1 MKMKMEQTCGRN
13 NQRMKMR
20 VEEIR
25 KKTRKRDGKIVKER
39 KEATGKR
46 KNNQNCWCITE
57 KGLEGVLSYSSIPLF
72 LGPPALLWPSTWNH
86 LKPPAWL
93 LASGLCCLHTFPAVC
108 TWWVQSV
115 QSSYKSTTP
124 LLSPLRHRQELAG
137 LIWEE
142 EEEEAS
148 LVLFISFAFF
158 PFSSSVL
165 RSPFLSHLACWL
177 VCGSIFRPSPG
188 RDVHFSPLSFKPLT
202 NHWLPASPPLLC
214 I

>member
-1 MKMKMEQTCGRN
+1 MYHWKGTRGRF
-13 NQRMKMR
+13 
-20 VEEIR
+20 
-25 KKTRKRDGKIVKER
+25 G
-39 KEATGKR
+39 
-46 KNNQNCWCITE
+46 
-57 KGLEGVLSYSSIPLF
+57 GVLSYSSIPLF

-202 NHWLPASPPLLC
+202 NHWPCIPPTPLHLRNVLFTSSLRLSSL
-214 I
+214 ILTS

>member
-1 MKMKMEQTCGRN
+1 MYHWKGTRGRF
-13 NQRMKMR
+13 
-20 VEEIR
+20 
-25 KKTRKRDGKIVKER
+25 G
-39 KEATGKR
+39 
-46 KNNQNCWCITE
+46 
-57 KGLEGVLSYSSIPLF
+57 GVLSYSSIPLF

-148 LVLFISFAFF
+148 LVLFISFAF
-158 PFSSSVL
+158 
-165 RSPFLSHLACWL
+165 SPS
-177 VCGSIFRPSPG
+177 
-188 RDVHFSPLSFKPLT
+188 
-202 NHWLPASPPLLC
+202 PLLC
-214 I
+214 SGLLSSPTWLVGWFAVAFSGLALDETFIFLLLVSNH